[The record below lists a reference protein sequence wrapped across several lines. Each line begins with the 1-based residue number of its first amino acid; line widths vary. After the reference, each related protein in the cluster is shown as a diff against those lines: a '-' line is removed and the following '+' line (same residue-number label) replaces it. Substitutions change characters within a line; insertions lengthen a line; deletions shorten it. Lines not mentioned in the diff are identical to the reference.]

1 MDEAT
6 KHRWDVGLGIITP
19 VLTVAAIV
27 WGVWKFT
34 TEQTH
39 QTELLVRSN
48 TIEFERNLWKQQLD
62 TYASIADVVGQ
73 IATNAEDGAALKE
86 PVKKF
91 KSLYWGA
98 MILVEDEAV
107 EEAMI
112 AFNQEV
118 HDFQSGW
125 SNSNRLKVRALRL
138 IETCR
143 TSSRETWRQIEALR
157 AP

>member
-6 KHRWDVGLGIITP
+6 KRRWDVGLGIITP
-19 VLTVAAIV
+19 ILTVAAIA

-39 QTELLVRSN
+39 QTKLLIRSSV
-48 TIEFERNLWKQQLD
+48 IEFERNLWKQQLD

-73 IATNAEDGAALKE
+73 IATNAEDDAALKE
-86 PVKKF
+86 RLKYF
-91 KSLYWGA
+91 ESLYWGA

-118 HDFQSGW
+118 YDFRSGW
-125 SNSNRLKVRALRL
+125 SNSNRLKVRAQRL
-138 IETCR
+138 IEICR
-143 TSSRETWRQIEALR
+143 TSSRETWRQIEA
-157 AP
+157 